1 MEDNYENV
9 GSFFVKLVKMLNHPE
24 DYNNLE
30 VEIMCATLNVFYKR
44 LLTYDALYILDEDI
58 SNKEYVKYFK
68 DILEHYLPQEA
79 VDGIKK
85 NLKIKENTK

>member
-1 MEDNYENV
+1 MEDNTENV
-9 GSFFVKLVKMLNHPE
+9 GSFFIKLVKMLYNPD
-24 DYNNLE
+24 DYDVLS

-44 LLTYDALYILDEDI
+44 LITYDALYILDEDI

-68 DILEHYLPQEA
+68 DILEHYLPQNA

-85 NLKIKENTK
+85 NLKIEETE